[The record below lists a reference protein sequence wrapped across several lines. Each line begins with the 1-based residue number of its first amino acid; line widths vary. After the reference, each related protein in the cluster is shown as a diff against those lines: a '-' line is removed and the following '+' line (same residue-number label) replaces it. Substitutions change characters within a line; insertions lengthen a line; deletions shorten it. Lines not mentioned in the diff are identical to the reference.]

1 MDQTTIVFLALSVLG
16 IGLFIAGVAVLQGLG
31 WALLAGAGS
40 CSLAAG
46 FLRKGMRHG

>member
-16 IGLFIAGVAVLQGLG
+16 IGLFIAGVAVLLGLG

-40 CSLAAG
+40 CGLAAG
-46 FLRKGMRHG
+46 FVRKGVKHE